1 MSQQPPLPWHHLVR
15 ERLVLDVPVVHERER
30 HDDDEGGEV
39 LRVEHKVFRL
49 HEFAEI
55 PRKQRAAL
63 LLLEG
68 LQRRLELVVG
78 VRLALQVALDLAQ
91 LFACKEQLVLD
102 T

>member
-1 MSQQPPLPWHHLVR
+1 M
-15 ERLVLDVPVVHERER
+15 PVVDERER
-30 HDDDEGGEV
+30 HDDDERREV
-39 LRVEHKVFRL
+39 LRVEDEVVRL
-49 HEFAEI
+49 HEVAEVA
-55 PRKQRAAL
+55 RQQRAAL